1 MTHRREQSCPRRF
14 SCARAAFQVDGEGPD
29 AVLCGIRASFDDAL
43 WFAAHAFMMSICRRF
58 SMLAKLTS
66 GS

>member
-1 MTHRREQSCPRRF
+1 MTHRRGQPCPRRF
-14 SCARAAFQVDGEGPD
+14 SCAQAALQPDAEGPD
-29 AVLCGIRASFDDAL
+29 AAFCGIRAFFDDGL